1 MSEQSER
8 VFSAIQPTGIIHLG
22 NYLGAIRQWVHAQK
36 HTDCIFCIAN
46 THAITVRQNPQ
57 TLHATTYNLAA
68 LLLACG
74 IDPKQAILFIQSSI
88 DAHAAL
94 AWILECHLFMGEL
107 SRMTQFKDKS
117 QQHPKNINA
126 GLFNYPAL
134 MAADILLYDVDS
146 VPVGDD
152 QRQHVELARDV
163 AIRFNHEYGETF
175 KIPKA
180 TFPPLTARVMSLAD
194 PSKKMSKSD
203 SNPNGM
209 ITILDSPDTV
219 RAKLKKATTDSV
231 GQIAFNPEQKG
242 VHNLL
247 TIYQSLTGNSTES
260 ILSEFE
266 GKGYGVLK
274 ERVSEAII
282 AEIAP
287 IGERYAALS
296 KDMQEVQ
303 RILQEGANKANEIA
317 SARYNL
323 AKERVGLV

>member
-1 MSEQSER
+1 MKER

-22 NYLGAIRQWVHAQK
+22 NYLGAIKQWVQTQK

-46 THAITVRQNPQ
+46 THAITIRQNPQ

-68 LLLACG
+68 ILLACG
-74 IDPKQAILFIQSSI
+74 IDTEQATLFIQSSV
-88 DAHAAL
+88 DAHTAL
-94 AWILECHLFMGEL
+94 AWILECHLSMGEL

-117 QQHPKNINA
+117 QKHPKNINA

-180 TFPPLTARVMSLAD
+180 VFPPLTARVMSLTD

-203 SNPNGM
+203 GNANSM
-209 ITILDSPDTV
+209 ITILDSPETV
-219 RAKLKKATTDSV
+219 HAKLKKATTDSL

-242 VHNLL
+242 VYNLL
-247 TIYQSLTGNSTES
+247 TIYQSLTGYNTES
-260 ILSEFE
+260 ILCEFE
-266 GKGYGVLK
+266 GKGYGTLK
-274 ERVSEAII
+274 ERVGEAII

-296 KDMQEVQ
+296 KNMQYVQ
-303 RILQEGANKANEIA
+303 KILQQGANKANEIA
-317 SARYNL
+317 SVRYTL
-323 AKERVGLV
+323 AKERIGLV

>member
-1 MSEQSER
+1 MKER

-22 NYLGAIRQWVHAQK
+22 NYLGAVKQWVQTQK

-46 THAITVRQNPQ
+46 THAITIRQNPQ
-57 TLHATTYNLAA
+57 TLHTTTYNLAA
-68 LLLACG
+68 ILLACG
-74 IDPKQAILFIQSSI
+74 IDTEQATLFIQSSV
-88 DAHAAL
+88 DAHTAL
-94 AWILECHLFMGEL
+94 AWILECHLSMGEL

-117 QQHPKNINA
+117 QKHPKNINA

-180 TFPPLTARVMSLAD
+180 VFPQLTARVMSLTD

-203 SNPNGM
+203 GNPNSM
-209 ITILDSPDTV
+209 ITILDSPETV
-219 RAKLKKATTDSV
+219 RAKLKKATTDSL

-242 VHNLL
+242 VYNLL
-247 TIYQSLTGNSTES
+247 TIYQSLTGYNTES
-260 ILSEFE
+260 ILCEFE
-266 GKGYGVLK
+266 GKGYGTLK
-274 ERVSEAII
+274 ERVGEAII
-282 AEIAP
+282 AEIVP

-296 KDMQEVQ
+296 KNMQHVQ
-303 RILQEGANKANEIA
+303 KILQQGANKASEIA
-317 SARYNL
+317 SVRYTL